1 MGAFFQRETQR
12 EREKKFF
19 FNHNNNDQNLNYLTK
34 SIQFKHFVKPKPN
47 KFIINLAMYS
57 RARKSQEN
65 STNGNIDEISSYNQH
80 QSHNSTNSNNN
91 NNHHHHHH
99 HHNHHHSH
107 LYPHTN
113 TIPANKDG
121 KRYTMNEVFQVWYD
135 NKDQIL
141 NNSVPVGADEPY
153 KLSKPE
159 PIYHLDLQSNLTK
172 SEDYQLETTK
182 EVTDSLDKL
191 TIGADSEV
199 DTATQPSTA
208 TGGPSATTGTATISS
223 IQQAPPGMSQLHKD
237 FPSAD
242 SKFRPLVT
250 SDKIEWHYID
260 PSGNEQGPFNGDMMQ
275 DWLAGGYL
283 NLELKI
289 RRKEEG
295 SFRTLRDLCESLQN
309 YVTPFKVPLPDL
321 TAPRG
326 GPGTSSGNVTGNGVR
341 TTNGVGGG
349 GSQFFSDD
357 LLGNSFPN
365 FQSNLLSS
373 FGSTPQNNSS
383 QANLFGNDFMKLDP
397 FANPL
402 PSINPTGAT
411 GFTGSNFGIDTFNQH
426 TTASSSMD
434 AFNQSLGFPSM
445 PTLLQQQLH
454 QQQQP
459 SLSRVNSGWGVD
471 TSASSILHSG
481 SNPQTPIGGHSV
493 LNNSISQP
501 APMSP
506 WLPEA
511 VTQSHSR
518 VGSPFTSSVN
528 LIGGD
533 ADPLASIQPETDVAR
548 NNTAVSIGGVPQTR
562 STVNTKSSP
571 QPEDPVLDDIHNSV
585 VTDILND
592 DEPNAINN
600 QHDQAESVPVVN
612 DQAALVQPTAS
623 ESRQSISSETA
634 AKVSEPEQQQ
644 EQQQEPEPEQVKAVE
659 LKPSTPQ
666 VLAPWAA
673 AKADSKKPALTLKE
687 IQRLEA
693 EKLNEQKRIEAQIKS
708 EQAAKAWAN
717 AAAAEKAVKAE
728 KTPVALPST
737 WGSASNVPVTK
748 TLAEIQ
754 REEAERAKAKQAAA
768 KVNSPSTSFAHAIA
782 NSVPRDDGPAW
793 TTVTSKK
800 QASAPVVKKAAT
812 TTTIPT
818 SVSKTTPQLL
828 RSVSANKQTVSAVNA
843 QAIREDFLVWAR
855 SSMTSL
861 YPTVSKDDLLE
872 IFITLPP
879 NSADSS
885 SLIAETIYSSSAT
898 MDGRRFAQE
907 FLKRRQKV
915 DQQIGGGDHVS
926 WSAAIISSADKVQ
939 TVDEDGWS
947 TSLKSKKKNG
957 KRN

>member
-1 MGAFFQRETQR
+1 
-12 EREKKFF
+12 
-19 FNHNNNDQNLNYLTK
+19 
-34 SIQFKHFVKPKPN
+34 
-47 KFIINLAMYS
+47 MYS

-65 STNGNIDEISSYNQH
+65 SSNGNTDEVSTYNQH
-80 QSHNSTNSNNN
+80 QSHNSSNNN
-91 NNHHHHHH
+91 NSNHHHHHH
-99 HHNHHHSH
+99 HYHHHHSH
-107 LYPHTN
+107 QYPHTN

-172 SEDYQLETTK
+172 SGDFQLETTK

-199 DTATQPSTA
+199 DTATQVSTA
-208 TGGPSATTGTATISS
+208 TGGPSATTGTGTISS

-237 FPSAD
+237 FPSVD

-275 DWLAGGYL
+275 EWLAGGYL

-289 RRKEEG
+289 RRKEEA
-295 SFRTLRDLCESLQN
+295 SFKTLRDLCESLQN

-321 TAPRG
+321 TTPNGDASG
-326 GPGTSSGNVTGNGVR
+326 GNATDNGVR
-341 TTNGVGGG
+341 TTTTGG
-349 GSQFFSDD
+349 GSQFFSDN
-357 LLGNSFPN
+357 LLGNTFPN

-373 FGSTPQNNSS
+373 LGGMPQNNSS
-383 QANLFGNDFMKLDP
+383 QTNLFANDFMKLDP

-402 PSINPTGAT
+402 QSINPGGSS
-411 GFTGSNFGIDTFNQH
+411 GFSGSNFGIDTFNQH
-426 TTASSSMD
+426 TTAASNMD

-445 PTLLQQQLH
+445 PTLLQQQIH

-471 TSASSILHSG
+471 TASSILHSG
-481 SNPQTPIGGHSV
+481 SSPQTPIGGHSV
-493 LNNSISQP
+493 LNNPISQP

-518 VGSPFTSSVN
+518 VSSPFTSSVN

-533 ADPLASIQPETDVAR
+533 TDPLASVQPETNIAKSNPTGSV
-548 NNTAVSIGGVPQTR
+548 GGVSENR
-562 STVNTKSSP
+562 STTNTKPSP
-571 QPEDPVLDDIHNSV
+571 QSEDLVLDDIHNSV

-592 DEPNAINN
+592 DEPKTTNN
-600 QHDQAESVPVVN
+600 QHDQATLVPIVH
-612 DQAALVQPTAS
+612 DKSTLAQPTPS
-623 ESRQSISSETA
+623 ESRQSISNEST
-634 AKVSEPEQQQ
+634 AKVLETE
-644 EQQQEPEPEQVKAVE
+644 QEPEPEQVKTVE

-717 AAAAEKAVKAE
+717 AAAAEKAIKAE

-754 REEAERAKAKQAAA
+754 KEEAERAKAKQAAA
-768 KVNSPSTSFAHAIA
+768 KVNSPSTTFAHAIS

-793 TTVTSKK
+793 TTVSSKK
-800 QASAPVVKKAAT
+800 QTSAPVVKKAAT

-828 RSVSANKQTVSAVNA
+828 RSVSANKQNVSAVNA